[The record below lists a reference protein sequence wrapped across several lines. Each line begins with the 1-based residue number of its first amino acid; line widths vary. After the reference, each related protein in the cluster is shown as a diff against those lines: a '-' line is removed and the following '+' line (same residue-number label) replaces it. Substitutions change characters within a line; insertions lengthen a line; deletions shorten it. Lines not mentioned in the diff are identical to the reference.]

1 MRTAGPL
8 TPRVRRSARHCGD
21 GRARGL
27 GNTVAPTPVKLR
39 AVREPARGQFIDT
52 VAWVL
57 IENGRILC
65 ARPRGKD
72 VFFIPGGKREGVETD
87 LQTLVREVA
96 EELAVELTPESA
108 AHVGT
113 YEAAITDGHD
123 TIVRMACYTADYR
136 GVLTASSEIEALA
149 WFGFGDR
156 DLVPPVDQLLFD
168 DLAAAGSLR

>member
-1 MRTAGPL
+1 MRAARALTAGCARGRTAGRP
-8 TPRVRRSARHCGD
+8 
-21 GRARGL
+21 GL
-27 GNTVAPTPVKLR
+27 GETVAAVPIKLR
-39 AVREPARGQFIDT
+39 AVLEPAREQLIDT

-72 VFFIPGGKREGVETD
+72 VFFIPGGKREGGETD

-96 EELAVELTPESA
+96 EELTVELTPESA

-113 YEAAITDGHD
+113 YEAAIADGHD
-123 TIVRMACYTADYR
+123 TVVRMACYTADYR